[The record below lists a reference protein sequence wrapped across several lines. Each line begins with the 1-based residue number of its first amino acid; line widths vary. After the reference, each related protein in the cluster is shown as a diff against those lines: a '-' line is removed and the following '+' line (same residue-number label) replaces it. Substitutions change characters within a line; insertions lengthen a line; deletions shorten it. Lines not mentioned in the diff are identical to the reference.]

1 MGEKVEKDFMNIESE
16 HIKTERKKGVGIIIF
31 NRPLVLNT
39 LDTQM
44 LQALGN
50 SLAELEKDDVI
61 RAIIITG
68 ERNFCAG
75 ANIKKM
81 KDINPV
87 EAEAFARL
95 GHKVC
100 NQIETMGKPVI
111 AAVNGYAL
119 GGGCEIAL
127 ACDIRI
133 ASEGAKLGQ
142 PEVNLGLIPGIGGT
156 QRLSRFVGIGKAKE
170 LILTGAI
177 IDAKEAESIGLVN
190 RVVKEAE
197 LMEKAEEMAYAMAQ
211 KSPIAIKMAKT
222 LINENPEI
230 GKGLEREITLFTQCF
245 TTQDHLEGINAFLE
259 KRKPKFKG
267 I

>member
-1 MGEKVEKDFMNIESE
+1 MNIESE
-16 HIKTERKKGVGIIIF
+16 RVKTERKKGVGIIIF
-31 NRPLVLNT
+31 NRPMALNT
-39 LDTQM
+39 LDIQM
-44 LQALGN
+44 MQELGD
-50 SLAELEKDDVI
+50 SLSALEKDEQV

-75 ANIKKM
+75 ANLKKM
-81 KDINPV
+81 KEINPS
-87 EAEAFARL
+87 EAEAFVRQ

-119 GGGCEIAL
+119 GGGCELVL

-142 PEVNLGLIPGIGGT
+142 PEVSLGIIPGIGGT
-156 QRLSRFVGIGKAKE
+156 QRLTRLVGIGKAKE

-177 IDAKEAESIGLVN
+177 IEAREAETIGLVN
-190 RVVKEAE
+190 RVVKETE
-197 LMEKAEEMAYAMAQ
+197 LMEKAEEIAQTMAR
-211 KSPIAIKMAKT
+211 KSPIALKMAKT
-222 LINENPEI
+222 LINEEQELER
-230 GKGLEREITLFTQCF
+230 GLEKEIAFFTKCF
-245 TTQDHLEGINAFLE
+245 ATQDRLEGINAFLE
-259 KRKPKFKG
+259 KRKPVFKG

>member
-1 MGEKVEKDFMNIESE
+1 MNIESE
-16 HIKTERKKGVGIIIF
+16 RVKTERKKGVGIIIF
-31 NRPLVLNT
+31 NRPMALNT

-44 LQALGN
+44 LQELGD
-50 SLAELEKDDVI
+50 SLSALEKDEQV

-75 ANIKKM
+75 ANLKKM
-81 KDINPV
+81 KEINPS

-119 GGGCEIAL
+119 GGGCELAL

-142 PEVNLGLIPGIGGT
+142 PEVSLGIIPGIGGT
-156 QRLSRFVGIGKAKE
+156 QRLTRLVGIGKAKE
-170 LILTGAI
+170 LILMGAI
-177 IDAKEAESIGLVN
+177 VEAREAEALGLVN
-190 RVVKEAE
+190 RVVKETE
-197 LMEKAEEMAYAMAQ
+197 LMEESEEMAQTMAK
-211 KSPIAIKMAKT
+211 KSPIALKMAKT
-222 LINENPEI
+222 LINEGQEI
-230 GKGLEREITLFTQCF
+230 ERGLEKEITLFTQCF

-259 KRKPKFKG
+259 KRKPVFKG
-267 I
+267 L